1 MMIGTKRRNKHTRW
15 HMAHASS
22 STSPSQPWNCGALY
36 RECESLCQDS
46 LCKVKAKTKI
56 DLKTLA
62 CVLSLL
68 SCSHVYAFKRRF
80 YILLTSYRHQVLMKN
95 YDYYSQYGQ
104 FNMRSF
110 VTHLS
115 LVLSFDLFLT
125 DFYRWNVACVFDK
138 SSMLRCIAMITCTCK
153 IVRRSYAIF

>member
-15 HMAHASS
+15 QHMAHASS
-22 STSPSQPWNCGALY
+22 SASPSQPWNCGALY

-56 DLKTLA
+56 DLKPLA
-62 CVLSLL
+62 YVLSLL

-80 YILLTSYRHQVLMKN
+80 YILLTSHIHLVLMIN

-110 VTHLS
+110 VTIIWVSCWALIYFWQSSIDEMWH
-115 LVLSFDLFLT
+115 VFLT
-125 DFYRWNVACVFDK
+125 KA
-138 SSMLRCIAMITCTCK
+138 RCSGALLCDHMHMQNST
-153 IVRRSYAIF
+153 

>member
-1 MMIGTKRRNKHTRW
+1 MLQVQHYQVSLEIVAHFIESVKIHYAKSKQRPRLIWKRW
-15 HMAHASS
+15 LAFSPCFLAHMS
-22 STSPSQPWNCGALY
+22 Y
-36 RECESLCQDS
+36 
-46 LCKVKAKTKI
+46 
-56 DLKTLA
+56 
-62 CVLSLL
+62 
-68 SCSHVYAFKRRF
+68 YAFKRRF

-95 YDYYSQYGQ
+95 YYYYSQYGQ